1 MITLEL
7 RTRNPDYKNM
17 HNKIH
22 ISQMKSVGFIS
33 DLHLSSS
40 DTEIEDRLKH
50 ALEHWALN
58 LDYLF
63 ILGDLFEYWI
73 GDDASEQC
81 GLLQYEQLLAQFSS
95 DTKTE
100 LLIMHGNRDF
110 LLGTDFC
117 QRIGASLIP
126 DPTVL
131 HYGDIPILLA
141 HGDALCTDD
150 YEHMLTRS
158 QLRSKEWQNKVLSK
172 SIEQRLAIAHS
183 AREQSEESKRR
194 KSMEIMDVNQNA
206 VIDSMQEHRCRLMI
220 HGHTHRPAIHNL
232 EIERNAAIRIVL
244 SDWFDEPGIVELAD
258 NRLTVLSSE
267 KKKISI
273 NPSEFKAPG

>member
-1 MITLEL
+1 
-7 RTRNPDYKNM
+7 M

-22 ISQMKSVGFIS
+22 ISQMQSVGFIS

-40 DTEIEDRLKH
+40 DKEIGSRLKH
-50 ALEHWALN
+50 ALEHWALK

-81 GLLQYEQLLAQFSS
+81 GLLQYEQLLARFSS
-95 DTKTE
+95 DNKTE

-117 QRIGASLIP
+117 RRIGASLIP

-150 YEHMLTRS
+150 HEHMLTRA
-158 QLRSKEWQNKVLSK
+158 QLRTKEWQKQVLSK
-172 SIEQRLAIAHS
+172 SIEQRLAIAHT
-183 AREQSEESKRR
+183 ARQQSEENKRK
-194 KSMEIMDVNQNA
+194 KSMDIMDVNQNA
-206 VIDSMQEHRCRLMI
+206 VIKSMQNHSCQLMI
-220 HGHTHRPAIHNL
+220 HGHTHRPAVHYL
-232 EIERNAAIRIVL
+232 EIKKKAAIRIVL
-244 SDWFDEPGIVELAD
+244 SDWFDEPGIVELR
-258 NRLTVLSSE
+258 NNQLTVLSSD
-267 KKKISI
+267 KKRTSI
-273 NPSEFKAPG
+273 NPNEFKAPR